1 MRVAVLIPCYN
12 ESASI
17 VSVIKDFQRYLP
29 GAEIYVYDNNSTD
42 GTGRKAAKAGAIVRQ
57 ELRQGKGNVVRRMF
71 ADIDADIYVMTDGD
85 GTYDIKR
92 VPDMIAELRENQ
104 LDMVVGARAET
115 QNECYRA
122 GHRSGN
128 RLLTK
133 MVNVFLGGQE
143 RLTDMLS
150 GLRVFSKRFVKTFPA
165 ISSGFEIETELSI
178 YALSRKLPLKEV
190 ATAYFA
196 RQEGSHSKLNTW
208 QDGIKILKMIV
219 YLIKEERPLLFFSL
233 IAGVLFVASVVL
245 AVPVVLEFMKTGL
258 VPRFPTAIL
267 STGLMICAAVSMV
280 AGLVLDSLASTK
292 KEISRQNYLRF

>member
-1 MRVAVLIPCYN
+1 M
-12 ESASI
+12 
-17 VSVIKDFQRYLP
+17 
-29 GAEIYVYDNNSTD
+29 
-42 GTGRKAAKAGAIVRQ
+42 
-57 ELRQGKGNVVRRMF
+57 
-71 ADIDADIYVMTDGD
+71 
-85 GTYDIKR
+85 
-92 VPDMIAELRENQ
+92 
-104 LDMVVGARAET
+104 
-115 QNECYRA
+115 
-122 GHRSGN
+122 
-128 RLLTK
+128 
-133 MVNVFLGGQE
+133 
-143 RLTDMLS
+143 
-150 GLRVFSKRFVKTFPA
+150 RVFSKRFVKTFPA

-258 VPRFPTAIL
+258 VPRFPTAVL
-267 STGLMICAAVSMV
+267 STGLMICAVVSMV